1 MEGLPRNKSWPQ
13 RTWNLPK
20 ARTDWRLSAGS
31 GWSLLSE
38 TTPVGVEGSGSLSDY
53 NNGPLL
59 RAYEAVRAGKVLGSE
74 ALKPLLG
81 DVGGGF
87 TLQKQVGTYNLK
99 QINVTTSSSSFPQFK
114 MSGSVYPSASSW
126 LSIYPSSITPLD
138 AAAMNSYGTKA
149 ISIAAPNNPL
159 ADAAVFL
166 GELRQLP
173 QIPGHSIMRS
183 GPKGVGGEYLNV
195 QFGINP
201 ILRDAKSF
209 REANA
214 KADAYLQ
221 RLAASSGKINRR
233 KVTLVDETTVTS
245 ERLSN
250 NLGSSFPFGSNPY
263 AQFPLD
269 RTLTVHSRVWFSGA
283 FTHYYSLTP
292 DETAFLRSV
301 REAKDVY
308 GIDLSLDVAWN
319 LLPYSWLSDWK
330 FNIGDIAANLT
341 RFSQDGLVMKYGYIM
356 CHTVKTYEY
365 TYGPSSWILQTEVK
379 QRKKASPFGFGV
391 VPTNLTDRQWTILAA
406 LGQQKFWK

>member
-13 RTWNLPK
+13 STLVLPK
-20 ARTDWRLSAGS
+20 AKTNWRFAANQP
-31 GWSLLSE
+31 WSLL
-38 TTPVGVEGSGSLSDY
+38 VEASPPTVNGSGSLSDY

-87 TLQKQVGTYNLK
+87 TLNQQKSLYNLK
-99 QINVTTSSSSFPQFK
+99 QVNYTTSSASFPQFQ
-114 MSGSVYPSASSW
+114 MTGSLYPSASSW
-126 LSIYPSSITPLD
+126 LVNFPSPITPLD

-149 ISIAAPNNPL
+149 ISRSAPNNPL
-159 ADAAVFL
+159 ADAATFL
-166 GELRQLP
+166 GELREIP
-173 QIPGHSIMRS
+173 QIPGMALRKA
-183 GPKGVGGEYLNV
+183 GLKGVGGEYLNV
-195 QFGINP
+195 EFGINP
-201 ILRDAKSF
+201 ILRDVESF

-214 KADAYLQ
+214 KAEAYLMKLQ
-221 RLAASSGKINRR
+221 ASSGKINRR
-233 KVTLVDETTVTS
+233 KLTLVDETTTTG
-245 ERLSN
+245 ERLSSS
-250 NLGSSFPFGSNPY
+250 LDSSFPFGSNPY
-263 AQFPLD
+263 ARFPLD
-269 RTLTVHSRVWFSGA
+269 RTLTTHTRVWFSGA

-292 DETAFLRSV
+292 DETAFLQRV

-308 GIDLSLDVAWN
+308 GIDFSLDVAWN
-319 LLPYSWLSDWK
+319 LLPYSWLSDWF

-391 VPTNLTDRQWTILAA
+391 DPTNLTTRQWSILAA
-406 LGQQKFWK
+406 LGQQKFWR

>member
-13 RTWNLPK
+13 RTWDLPK
-20 ARTDWRLSAGS
+20 ARTNWKLSANQQ
-31 GWSLLSE
+31 WSLLSY

-59 RAYEAVRAGKVLGSE
+59 RAQEAVRAGKVLGSE

-87 TLQKQVGTYNLK
+87 TLQQQVASYNLK
-99 QINVTTSSSSFPQFK
+99 QINYTTSSASFPQFQ
-114 MSGSVYPSASSW
+114 MTGSVYPSASSW
-126 LSIYPSSITPLD
+126 LSIYPSAITPLD

-149 ISIAAPNNPL
+149 ISRVAPNNPL

-166 GELRQLP
+166 GELREIP
-173 QIPGHSIMRS
+173 QIPGHAIKRS
-183 GPKGVGGEYLNV
+183 GLKGVGGEYLNV

-201 ILRDAKSF
+201 ILRDVKSF

-214 KADAYLQ
+214 KAEAYLNK
-221 RLAASSGKINRR
+221 LAAESGKYTRR
-233 KVTLVDETTVTS
+233 QTTLVEETTTTA

-250 NLGSSFPFGSNPY
+250 SLGSSFPYGGNPY

-269 RTLTVHSRVWFSGA
+269 RTLTTHSRVWFSGA
-283 FTHYYSLTP
+283 FTHYYSLSP
-292 DETAFLRSV
+292 NESAFLRSV
-301 REAKDVY
+301 REARDVY

-365 TYGPSSWILQTEVK
+365 TYGPSSWILRTEVK
-379 QRKKASPFGFGV
+379 QRRKASPFGFGV
-391 VPTNLTDRQWTILAA
+391 VPTNLTDRQWSILAA
-406 LGQQKFWK
+406 LGQTKFWK

>member
-20 ARTDWRLSAGS
+20 AKTNWRFAANQP
-31 GWSLLSE
+31 WSPLVE

-87 TLQKQVGTYNLK
+87 TLQQQVGSYNLK
-99 QINVTTSSSSFPQFK
+99 QIQLTTSSSSFPQFQ

-126 LSIYPSSITPLD
+126 LSIYPSTITPLD

-149 ISIAAPNNPL
+149 ISRAAPNNPL

-173 QIPGHSIMRS
+173 QIPGRS
-183 GPKGVGGEYLNV
+183 LSRDGLKGIGGEYLNV
-195 QFGINP
+195 EFGINP
-201 ILRDAKSF
+201 ILRDAESF
-209 REANA
+209 RQANA
-214 KADAYLQ
+214 NAQTYLEKLQ
-221 RLAASSGKINRR
+221 ASSGKINRR
-233 KVTLVDETTVTS
+233 KLTLVEETTTTA

-250 NLGSSFPFGSNPY
+250 SLGSSFPFGGNPY

-269 RTLTVHSRVWFSGA
+269 RTLTTHSRVWFSGA

-292 DETAFLRSV
+292 NESAFLRRV

-365 TYGPSSWILQTEVK
+365 TYGPSSWILKTEVK

-391 VPTNLTDRQWTILAA
+391 VPTNLTDRQWSILAA
-406 LGQQKFWK
+406 LGQQKFWR

>member
-1 MEGLPRNKSWPQ
+1 MEGLPRSKSWPQ

-20 ARTDWRLSAGS
+20 ASTLWKLSANQQ
-31 GWSLLSE
+31 WSPLVES
-38 TTPVGVEGSGSLSDY
+38 TPVGVEGSGSLSDY

-59 RAYEAVRAGKVLGSE
+59 RAYEAVRAGKVLGSD

-87 TLQKQVGTYNLK
+87 TLQQQVGTYNLK
-99 QINVTTSSSSFPQFK
+99 QIDLTTSGGFPQFK

-149 ISIAAPNNPL
+149 ISRAAPNNPL

-195 QFGINP
+195 EFGINP

-214 KADAYLQ
+214 KADAYLT

-233 KVTLVDETTVTS
+233 KVTLVDETTTTA

-250 NLGSSFPFGSNPY
+250 SLGSSFPFGGNPY

-269 RTLTVHSRVWFSGA
+269 RTLTTHTRVWFSGA

-292 DETAFLRSV
+292 DESAFLRSV

-308 GIDLSLDVAWN
+308 GIDLSIDVAWN